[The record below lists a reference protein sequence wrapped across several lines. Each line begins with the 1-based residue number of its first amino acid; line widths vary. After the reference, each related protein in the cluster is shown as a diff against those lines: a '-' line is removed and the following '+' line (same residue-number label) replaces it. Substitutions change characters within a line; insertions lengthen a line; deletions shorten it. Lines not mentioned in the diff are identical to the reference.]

1 MQLDLFQSD
10 PEPNATAQ
18 HRDGLFPRRRARPL
32 RTPTLPQNAVAVS
45 QAPERPTRVEL
56 ERVTRL
62 DALRADADR
71 YADASYADRT
81 RRARQRDWDVFSSWC
96 AEANVAALPAEVDTL
111 RCYLAHLRKLGRK
124 VSTIRFVRTSI
135 GLMHEHS
142 GQPRPDR
149 TARTREVERGMAK
162 VDGGREEGAAPLLD
176 HDLARIVATL
186 GDSPRD
192 VRDRAMLLLGFA
204 GAFRSAELAA
214 LRVDDLTFHPG
225 GVLVHV
231 VRSKEDQLGMGAY
244 TKIPRGVHP
253 ETCPVAALGRWMG
266 IMGRPAGPLF
276 RVIEGAQIE
285 HQRVS
290 ERAISRAVQRACARA
305 GLEGR
310 YSSHS
315 LRKGLCTSAYIA
327 GRRRREIQ
335 EHARIKSSHTLERYL
350 FPELLADRPSIAAG
364 LL

>member
-1 MQLDLFQSD
+1 V
-10 PEPNATAQ
+10 
-18 HRDGLFPRRRARPL
+18 R
-32 RTPTLPQNAVAVS
+32 
-45 QAPERPTRVEL
+45 
-56 ERVTRL
+56 
-62 DALRADADR
+62 
-71 YADASYADRT
+71 
-81 RRARQRDWDVFSSWC
+81 WC
-96 AEANVAALPAEVDTL
+96 AEAKVSALPADVDTL

-124 VSTIRFVRTSI
+124 VSTIRFIRTSI

-162 VDGGREEGAAPLLD
+162 VDGGREEGATPLLE
-176 HDLARIVATL
+176 HDLARIIAPL
-186 GDSPRD
+186 DDSPRD

-214 LRVDDLTFHPG
+214 LRVDDLTFHPD
-225 GVLVHV
+225 GVRVRV
-231 VRSKEDQLGMGAY
+231 ARSKEDQLGMGAY
-244 TKIPRGVHP
+244 TQIPRGAHP
-253 ETCPVAALGRWMG
+253 QTCPVDALGRWMG

-290 ERAISRAVQRACARA
+290 ERAVSRAVQRACARA

-315 LRKGLCTSAYIA
+315 LRKGALHQRLHRGQAAPRHSGTRAHEEFA
-327 GRRRREIQ
+327 
-335 EHARIKSSHTLERYL
+335 HARGACQR
-350 FPELLADRPSIAAG
+350 G
-364 LL
+364 